1 MQHRDSD
8 MDLASLVRT
17 IPDHPKPGSLFHD
30 ITTLIQDGAGFRQVT
45 ERLAGRYRS
54 RGLDKVAGIE
64 ARGLIFGATIATD
77 LGIGFVPV
85 RKPGKLPHETIAE
98 RYTLEYGTDSLEVH
112 RDAIRTGER
121 VLLVDDL
128 LATGGTAVAAS
139 KLVRRLGGV
148 LDEFAAVIELTG
160 LPGRERLDEADVP
173 MFALL
178 QMSDS

>member
-1 MQHRDSD
+1 MVRDSGK
-8 MDLASLVRT
+8 SLNALLIVTGHGGLTRSQESRRA
-17 IPDHPKPGSLFHD
+17 GSFS
-30 ITTLIQDGAGFRQVT
+30 GP
-45 ERLAGRYRS
+45 RS
-54 RGLDKVAGIE
+54 QP
-64 ARGLIFGATIATD
+64 T

-128 LATGGTAVAAS
+128 LATGGTAVAAA
-139 KLVRRLGGV
+139 KLVRRLGGT
-148 LDEFAAVIELTG
+148 LDELAVVIELTG
-160 LPGRERLDEADVP
+160 LPGRERLTEADVS